1 MNVFKQKKEIK
12 DNQTIISCLRKQIAI
27 SKLTQ
32 KPVTDLDQF
41 SILPR
46 AISDANGIPENG
58 QKYAALQIFESLY
71 KEAFVSFL
79 PDSKNENTCIAV
91 IIEGMFIINTSPLS
105 THKTFDD
112 YAEFLFQRWVT
123 RSQFQ
128 FKASEIHII
137 FDHPNRHGI
146 SPKDIE
152 RSRRDKNC
160 KIIFHGTCISDKT
173 DLPKTNWRHFLS
185 DRVQK
190 RNLVNFLS
198 EKFLELAQSKF
209 HEKNYSCDIWWL

>member
-1 MNVFKQKKEIK
+1 
-12 DNQTIISCLRKQIAI
+12 
-27 SKLTQ
+27 
-32 KPVTDLDQF
+32 VTDLDQF

-79 PDSKNENTCIAV
+79 PDSKNENTCTAV

-123 RSQFQ
+123 RFQFQ

-152 RSRRDKNC
+152 RFRRNKNC
-160 KIIFHGTCISDKT
+160 KILFHGTCISDKT
-173 DLPKTNWRHFLS
+173 N
-185 DRVQK
+185 
-190 RNLVNFLS
+190 
-198 EKFLELAQSKF
+198 
-209 HEKNYSCDIWWL
+209 